1 VRKIKF
7 GDTSKFIAPDFHE
20 FCKSRPDVNN
30 IASYAFLAII
40 GYSLTVGE
48 HFNIDLDV
56 VAYVLVARVSKVT
69 KTTRFDCFEG
79 LS

>member
-1 VRKIKF
+1 MRKIKL

-30 IASYAFLAII
+30 IASYIFLAVID
-40 GYSLTVGE
+40 YSLTIGE
-48 HFNIDLDV
+48 HFNIALDG
-56 VAYVLVARVSKVT
+56 VAYVSVVRISKVAR
-69 KTTRFDCFEG
+69 TTRLEG